1 MTIGVD
7 KYALKN
13 KILVNGSATK
23 ALRHKDYNLILL
35 IPFFNNR
42 YVKIDDLVKSQ
53 KSDLFT
59 KVFCIAPLN
68 LNHNL
73 KH

>member
-13 KILVNGSATK
+13 KILGNGSATK
-23 ALRHKDYNLILL
+23 TLRHKDYNLILL

-42 YVKIDDLVKSQ
+42 YVLRK
-53 KSDLFT
+53 
-59 KVFCIAPLN
+59 
-68 LNHNL
+68 
-73 KH
+73 